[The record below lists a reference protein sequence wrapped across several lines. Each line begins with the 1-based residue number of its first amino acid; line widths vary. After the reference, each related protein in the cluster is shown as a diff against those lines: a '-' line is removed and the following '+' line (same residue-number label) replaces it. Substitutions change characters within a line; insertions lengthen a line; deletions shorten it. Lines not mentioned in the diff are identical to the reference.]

1 MSKRLQIGAEP
12 LRIKT
17 FVQYP
22 LILSPSPHPSLSEI
36 TSLLTVILDIPDHS
50 IELERGRVGAVVV
63 IALTFQIDRVMTS
76 FFYWFVY
83 PGLCVYLLMIS
94 YNNILFDVIW

>member
-1 MSKRLQIGAEP
+1 MSKRLDLGAEP

-22 LILSPSPHPSLSEI
+22 LTLPPPPSLPEI

-63 IALTFQIDRVMTS
+63 IASTFQIDHVMTS
-76 FFYWFVY
+76 SFYWLFY

>member
-1 MSKRLQIGAEP
+1 MDLRAEP
-12 LRIKT
+12 PRIKT
-17 FVQYP
+17 FVQYLP
-22 LILSPSPHPSLSEI
+22 PSPPEI

-63 IALTFQIDRVMTS
+63 IALTFQIDHVMTS
-76 FFYWFVY
+76 FFYWLFY

>member
-1 MSKRLQIGAEP
+1 MSKRLDLRAEP
-12 LRIKT
+12 PRIKT
-17 FVQYP
+17 FVQYLP
-22 LILSPSPHPSLSEI
+22 PSLPEI

-63 IALTFQIDRVMTS
+63 IASTFQIDRVMTS
-76 FFYWFVY
+76 FFCWLFY
-83 PGLCVYLLMIS
+83 PSLCVCLLMIS

>member
-1 MSKRLQIGAEP
+1 MSKRLDLGAEP

-22 LILSPSPHPSLSEI
+22 LTLSPPPPSLPEI

-76 FFYWFVY
+76 FFY
-83 PGLCVYLLMIS
+83 
-94 YNNILFDVIW
+94 

>member
-1 MSKRLQIGAEP
+1 MSKSLDLGAEP
-12 LRIKT
+12 LRMKT

-22 LILSPSPHPSLSEI
+22 LTLPPPSLPEI

-63 IALTFQIDRVMTS
+63 IALTFQIDHVMTS
-76 FFYWFVY
+76 FFYWLFY
-83 PGLCVYLLMIS
+83 PGLRVYLLMIS
-94 YNNILFDVIW
+94 YNNILFVVIW

>member
-1 MSKRLQIGAEP
+1 MSKRLDLRAEP
-12 LRIKT
+12 PRIKT
-17 FVQYP
+17 FVQYLP
-22 LILSPSPHPSLSEI
+22 PSLPEI
-36 TSLLTVILDIPDHS
+36 TSLLTVILAIPDHS

-76 FFYWFVY
+76 FFYWLFY

-94 YNNILFDVIW
+94 YNNILFVVIW